1 MKRLSDLIF
10 KVIIMKILSL
20 PHTRSGYIS
29 TGIKALPP
37 DKRKQAFENL
47 SKKTT
52 ESPDLADLRLKH
64 LMSFRN

>member
-1 MKRLSDLIF
+1 M
-10 KVIIMKILSL
+10 IITKILAP
-20 PHTRSGYIS
+20 PHTRSGYMP

-47 SKKTT
+47 SKETT
-52 ESPDLADLRLKH
+52 EPPDLPVLRLKH

>member
-1 MKRLSDLIF
+1 
-10 KVIIMKILSL
+10 MKILSL
-20 PHTRSGYIS
+20 PHTRSGYMA

-47 SKKTT
+47 SKETT
-52 ESPDLADLRLKH
+52 EPPDLPVLRLKH